1 MLNQNE
7 VDLVYTLDTHI
18 YDRNY
23 ITASEEEVSVHFVAS
38 SESPLAARKQ
48 VSAEKLI
55 SCPAILTEK
64 NVSYRKAFG

>member
-38 SESPLAARKQ
+38 SESPSWLPENKFQ
-48 VSAEKLI
+48 QKS
-55 SCPAILTEK
+55 
-64 NVSYRKAFG
+64 